1 VSYNPSQVITNTILN
16 YYPNRSVLLEQASEQ
31 EHALLIVGGG
41 ITGCGIA
48 LDAQSRG
55 IPTLLLEMHDIA
67 SGTSSRSTKLVH
79 GGLRYLKQLEFG
91 LVKETGR
98 ERAVVYSIAP
108 HITVP
113 EPMLLPIIKGGSM
126 PRWMA
131 SIGTLVY
138 DWLAGVK
145 DRERRKVLDKDF
157 TCKKEPLLDP
167 FKTTGGI
174 YYYEYRT
181 DDARLSLA
189 VARTAMDKGA
199 QVLTYIK
206 AEKLLFTNEK
216 VTGIQARDTLTGKEY
231 TFKAKQVVNAA
242 GPWVETLD
250 SQDSYMEQD
259 KLMLT
264 KGVHIVVDHSKFP
277 IKQAVYF
284 DVGDKRMV
292 FAIPREGKTYIGTTD
307 TKYSGDKEEP
317 GIEQGDK
324 DYLLRSIKKVFPSV
338 NLKDEDIESY
348 WSGLRPLIRQKGKS
362 PSAIS
367 RKDEIFT
374 SPSGLITIAGGKLTG
389 YRKMAERV
397 TDILA
402 KRFSKQYTIRNCHTD
417 KILLKGGDLKRVGGL
432 RWYIQEKGTEM
443 LSWGISNEISARLV
457 RLYGSETD
465 LYIQELKHMDQRLN
479 HINIP
484 DWLKAQLQF
493 SIKYEMV
500 CKPDD
505 FMIRRTSD
513 FYFRRS
519 MTEAYSLEIL
529 QVMQILLNWSEEQFH
544 MHKAGWNELL
554 KK

>member
-1 VSYNPSQVITNTILN
+1 MN
-16 YYPNRSVLLEQASEQ
+16 YYHKRSVLLDEASNK
-31 EHALLIVGGG
+31 EHSLLVIGGG

-55 IPTLLLEMHDIA
+55 IPTLLLEMRDIA
-67 SGTSSRSTKLVH
+67 SGTSSRSTKLIH

-98 ERAVVYSIAP
+98 ERAVVHSIAP

-126 PRWMA
+126 PQWMA

-167 FKTTGGI
+167 RKTTGGI

-181 DDARLSLA
+181 DDARLSTA
-189 VARTAMDKGA
+189 VARTAIDKGA
-199 QVLTYIK
+199 QVITYVK
-206 AEKLLFTNEK
+206 ADQLIFENGKLIGVEAT
-216 VTGIQARDTLTGKEY
+216 DTLSGKKY
-231 TFKAKQVVNAA
+231 IFKAKQIVNAA
-242 GPWVETLD
+242 GPWVDTLD
-250 SQDSYMEQD
+250 EQDSGIEQD
-259 KLMLT
+259 KLLLT
-264 KGVHIVVDHSKFP
+264 KGVHIVVDHAKFP

-307 TKYSGDKEEP
+307 TKYTGNLEEP
-317 GIEQGDK
+317 GIDRADK
-324 DYLLRSIKKVFPSV
+324 EYLLNCVREVFPTV
-338 NLKDEDIESY
+338 NLKSEDIESY

-374 SPSGLITIAGGKLTG
+374 SPSGLISIAGGKLTG

-402 KRFSKQYTIRNCHTD
+402 KRFAKEFTLSSCNTD
-417 KILLKGGDLKRVGGL
+417 KIILKGGDLKRVGGL
-432 RWYIQEKGTEM
+432 RWYIQEKGME
-443 LSWGISNEISARLV
+443 LLALGISGELSTRLV

-465 LYIQELKHMDQRLN
+465 QYIHELKHIDNRLS
-479 HINIP
+479 HIDIP
-484 DWLKAQLQF
+484 DWLKAQLQYT
-493 SIKYEMV
+493 IKNELV
-500 CKPDD
+500 CKPED
-505 FMIRRTSD
+505 FIIRRTSD
-513 FYFRRS
+513 FYFRRA
-519 MTEAYSLEIL
+519 MVENYSTDLIKA
-529 QVMQILLNWSEEQFH
+529 MQILLNWNQEEYQLH
-544 MHKAGWNELL
+544 VNEWNELL